1 MPSAQPVLAQ
11 LNNMTQ
17 LTISELTLD
26 EVNAMLIALQE
37 LPAKICNPLSDKI
50 RTQAKTQLDAYEAQN
65 STGRVIQHSL
75 SEGIDTADKLG

>member
-50 RTQAKTQLDAYEAQN
+50 RTQAKAQLDAYEAQN

>member
-11 LNNMTQ
+11 LNNVTQ

-50 RTQAKTQLDAYEAQN
+50 RTQAKAQLDAYEAQN

>member
-65 STGRVIQHSL
+65 SVGRVIQHSL
-75 SEGIDTADKLG
+75 S

>member
-65 STGRVIQHSL
+65 SVGRVIQHSL

>member
-1 MPSAQPVLAQ
+1 MLSAQLVLAQ

>member
-1 MPSAQPVLAQ
+1 MLNVQQVLAQ

-50 RTQAKTQLDAYEAQN
+50 RTQAKAQLDAYEAQN

>member
-1 MPSAQPVLAQ
+1 MLNVQQVLAQ

-26 EVNAMLIALQE
+26 EVNAVLIALQE

-50 RTQAKTQLDAYEAQN
+50 RTQAKAQLDAYEAQN

>member
-1 MPSAQPVLAQ
+1 
-11 LNNMTQ
+11 MTQ

-26 EVNAMLIALQE
+26 EVNAVLIALQE

-50 RTQAKTQLDAYEAQN
+50 RTQAKAQLDAYEAQN
-65 STGRVIQHSL
+65 STGRVIHHSL

>member
-17 LTISELTLD
+17 LTISELNLD
-26 EVNAMLIALQE
+26 EVNAVLIALQE

-50 RTQAKTQLDAYEAQN
+50 RTQAKAQIDAQEAKA
-65 STGRVIQHSL
+65 GRVIQHNL
-75 SEGIDTADKLG
+75 AEGVDTADKLG